1 MRPSST
7 TSSTRRSW
15 RTLTAE
21 LGEKTAAV
29 VGPDEVEA
37 AASRIAGHVRTTPV
51 LELEAGALDLDFPIA
66 LKLEL
71 TQRTGSFKLRGA
83 FSAILASDV
92 PEAGVV
98 AASGGNFALAVARAA
113 ADLGHPATI
122 FVPENSPPAKV
133 DRLRRSPAEVVVAGA
148 VYDDALAALHEHAE
162 GSGALELHAFDHPLI
177 VAGQGTCSMEFDRQ
191 AQGLDTV
198 LVGVGGGGLCAGAAA
213 WFGDRVKV
221 VAVEP
226 EKSQAYRQALE
237 AGEPITVEVG
247 GIAADSLGA
256 KRVGAT
262 PWTTMRVHGVES
274 VLVSDEAIRSTQQRL
289 WLQARI
295 GAEPGG
301 SAALAA
307 LVSGAYEPEPGE
319 RVGVI
324 MSGANFDQSV
334 LT

>member
-1 MRPSST
+1 
-7 TSSTRRSW
+7 
-15 RTLTAE
+15 
-21 LGEKTAAV
+21 
-29 VGPDEVEA
+29 
-37 AASRIAGHVRTTPV
+37 
-51 LELEAGALDLDFPIA
+51 
-66 LKLEL
+66 
-71 TQRTGSFKLRGA
+71 
-83 FSAILASDV
+83 V

-113 ADLGHPATI
+113 ADLNYPATI
-122 FVPENSPPAKV
+122 FVPENSPPAKL
-133 DRLRRSPAEVVVAGA
+133 DRLRHSPAEVVVAGA

-177 VAGQGTCSMEFDRQ
+177 VAGQGTCSMEFDSQ
-191 AQGLDTV
+191 APGLDTL

-213 WFGDRVKV
+213 WFGDRAKV

-237 AGEPITVEVG
+237 AGEPVTVEVG
-247 GIAADSLGA
+247 GVAADSLGA

-262 PWTTMRVHGVES
+262 PWATMRAHGVES

-324 MSGANFDQSV
+324 MSGANFDQNV

>member
-1 MRPSST
+1 MRRSST
-7 TSSTRRSW
+7 TSSIRRSW
-15 RTLTAE
+15 RALTTE
-21 LGEKTAAV
+21 LGTEAGTV
-29 VGPDEVEA
+29 VGPDEVESA
-37 AASRIAGHVRTTPV
+37 AARIVGHIRTTPV
-51 LELEAGALDLDFPIA
+51 LELEPGALGLDFPIT

-83 FSAILASDV
+83 FSAMLASDV

-148 VYDDALAALHEHAE
+148 VYDDALAALHEHAQ

-177 VAGQGTCSMEFDRQ
+177 VAGQGTCGLEFDRQ
-191 AQGLDTV
+191 APGLDTV

-226 EKSQAYRQALE
+226 EASQAYRQALE
-237 AGEPITVEVG
+237 AGEPVTVEVG
-247 GIAADSLGA
+247 GVAADSLGA

-262 PWTTMRVHGVES
+262 PWATMQAHDIES
-274 VLVSDEAIRSTQQRL
+274 VLVSDEAIRETQRSL

-307 LVSGAYEPEPGE
+307 LVSGAYEPEAGE

-324 MSGANFDQSV
+324 MSGANFDQSA

>member
-1 MRPSST
+1 VGEE
-7 TSSTRRSW
+7 
-15 RTLTAE
+15 TAV
-21 LGEKTAAV
+21 V

-37 AASRIAGHVRTTPV
+37 AASRIARYIRTTPV
-51 LELEAGALDLDFPIA
+51 VELEAGALDLDFPIA

-83 FSAILASDV
+83 FSAMLSASV

-133 DRLRRSPAEVVVAGA
+133 SRLRNSPAEVVVAGA
-148 VYDDALAALHEHAE
+148 VYDDALAACRQHSD
-162 GSGALELHAFDHPLI
+162 GSGALELHAFDDPLI
-177 VAGQGTCSMEFDRQ
+177 VAGQGTCALEFDTQ
-191 AQGLDTV
+191 APGLDTV
-198 LVGVGGGGLCAGAAA
+198 LVGVGGGGLCAGAVA

-226 EKSQAYRQALE
+226 ETSQAYRQAIE
-237 AGEPITVEVG
+237 AGEPVTVEVSG
-247 GIAADSLGA
+247 VAADSLGA

-262 PWTTMRVHGVES
+262 PWATMRAHDVDS
-274 VLVSDEAIRSTQQRL
+274 VLVTDEAISSTQRLL

-301 SAALAA
+301 TAALAA
-307 LVSGAYEPEPGE
+307 LTSGAYVPAPGE

-324 MSGANFDQSV
+324 VSGANFDPSV
-334 LT
+334 LA